1 MLPFRGLGAE
11 LFMIEKTLKTTNDKL
26 QVRVPTQLN
35 EVTLGQMMALQDNPN
50 LGDLDAISIL
60 SGIPVA
66 DLQSVTNAGDFM
78 QFADAVL
85 SLSHQI
91 KYLYNSDGIPKKIK
105 LDIDQKSVT
114 LNVISNLSVEPAGAF
129 MAARDIIADEIAE
142 HVKTYGEENWK
153 DYFNPSLTACCK
165 VLAFYFYCRATGNG
179 YDEYKAAA
187 FTETIKQLR
196 VTEALPISK
205 HFFMSYPNLSKPRTG
220 CWHRLQQ
227 LWRKGQVYSLSK
239 SLSTSTQ

>member
-1 MLPFRGLGAE
+1 
-11 LFMIEKTLKTTNDKL
+11 MIEKTLKTTHGKL
-26 QVRVPTQLN
+26 RVKIPSQLS
-35 EVTLGQMMALQDNPN
+35 EVTLGQMMALQDSKD

-60 SGIPVA
+60 SDVPVSE
-66 DLQSVTNAGDFM
+66 LQSVIDANDFM

-91 KYLYNSDGIPKKIK
+91 KYLYNSDDIPKTITVEVNKK
-105 LDIDQKSVT
+105 PVT
-114 LNVISNLSVEPAGAF
+114 VNVIRNLSVEPAGAF

-142 HVKTYGEENWK
+142 HISLYGEENWK

-165 VLAFYFYCRATGNG
+165 VLAYYFYCRITGKP
-179 YDEYKAAA
+179 YDEYAAST

-220 CWHRLQQ
+220 CWHRLLQ
-227 LWRKGQVYSLSK
+227 LWRNARAYKPLK
-239 SLSTSTQ
+239 SSDI